1 MDFIRRNAKRF
12 VTDFAGY
19 FLVILS
25 PFIGALPGP
34 GGIALF
40 LAGLGLLS
48 LNNRW
53 AHKLREYFLEHG
65 GRMIEFLFPRNATIE
80 WLYDTLVVTILILAS
95 VLIWQRSAIWQLS
108 LALGGYFGAL
118 FIALMNRDRAG
129 VVKRRRKKALQ
140 KPVQKP

>member
-1 MDFIRRNAKRF
+1 MDFMRRNAKRII
-12 VTDFAGY
+12 TDFAGY

-25 PFIGALPGP
+25 PFVGLLPGP

-48 LNNRW
+48 LNNHW
-53 AHKLREYFLEHG
+53 ARKLREYFMEHG
-65 GRMIEFLFPRNATIE
+65 GRMIELLFPRNSTIE
-80 WLYDTLVVTILILAS
+80 WLYDTLVITLLVLAS

-129 VVKRRRKKALQ
+129 VVKRRRTKNAQ
-140 KPVQKP
+140 KP